1 MEHVGRSIDRKDGL
15 AKVTGAAEY
24 LGDLTIPNVVY
35 AALVRSPL
43 PHATIAA
50 VDATRARALPGVLAA
65 VTAQDLGELGA
76 RRFGSYTKDQYVLA
90 REKVRYEGEPVVAVV
105 AEDRVTAVRAARLVD
120 VEYAERPA
128 VADVVSALAEGAPL
142 VHEEAPP
149 LGRQGKW
156 AAVAG
161 TNICARVVLEEGD
174 VAAGFR
180 QADVVLERTYTFP
193 PVFHYTLEPH
203 GAIASVAPTEVTVWT
218 NTGHPYQLRQEL
230 ADTFGLPLARIRV
243 VVPYVGGSFGGKSFP
258 KLEPLAAALSWK
270 AGRPVQVLNGV
281 EGSMRTNRRHAAR
294 CTMKIGVKRD
304 GTLVAKECR
313 ILLDTG
319 GYADSGPL
327 VAEKASI
334 RALGPYRVPHYRIEA
349 VAVYTNTSPAGSYR
363 SIGGPQS
370 VWATESLMDEVADAL
385 EMDPLDLR
393 LGNILHRGE
402 IVQKDLRPMDAD
414 LGDDLRRLAKTMEE
428 VDRGRRP
435 TGVMGRGLAVAIAN
449 PADLPI
455 STAIVRLHYDGSMT
469 ILCSLVEVG
478 QGLHTV
484 LAQIAAEELGIA
496 PELVAV
502 VSPDT
507 RYGPYDWSSGA
518 SRGTTIMGTA
528 VQRAVRDI
536 KEQLRA
542 LAAESAGVAVDE
554 VTVADGRVH
563 VAGQS
568 LDPGAV
574 IRQWWGR
581 PAGEVIGRGYV
592 RNLGLSPAFWEIGMG
607 GAEVEVDR
615 DTGQVHLRAYTCL
628 ADVGRAI
635 NPRQC
640 EAQDVGAVVMGL
652 GPALFEHMVFSAS
665 GSLLN
670 PSMIEYR
677 VPLVTD
683 LPRTLEAVLVENG
696 DGTGPFGAK
705 GMGEGGG
712 LSVAPAIANAVVRAT
727 GVRIRDLPL
736 TPERVWRALR
746 DAERESRTPATA
758 NPARESRSAP
768 APPGRDER
776 PGGLGRPSRPPIR

>member
-1 MEHVGRSIDRKDGL
+1 MQHVGRSIDRKDAR
-15 AKVTGAAEY
+15 AKVTGAAQY
-24 LGDLTIPNVVY
+24 VDDLTIPGCVY

-43 PHATIAA
+43 PHATIGR
-50 VDATRARALPGVLAA
+50 VDAGAALALPGVLAA
-65 VTAQDLGELGA
+65 VTSRDLGELGA

-90 REKVRYEGEPVVAVV
+90 RDTARYEGEPVVAVV
-105 AEDRVTAVRAARLVD
+105 AESRAAALRAVRLIDVDYSELPAATD
-120 VEYAERPA
+120 VTR
-128 VADVVSALAEGAPL
+128 ALAADAPL
-142 VHEEAPP
+142 VHAEPPP

-156 AAVAG
+156 KAEAG
-161 TNICARVVLEEGD
+161 TNVCARVVLEDGD

-180 QADVVLERTYTFP
+180 EADVVLEQTYTFP

-203 GAIASVAPTEVTVWT
+203 AVVASVEATEVTVWT

-270 AGRPVQVLNGV
+270 VGRPVRILNGV

-304 GTLVAKECR
+304 GSLVAKECR
-313 ILLDTG
+313 VLLDTG
-319 GYADSGPL
+319 GYADTGPL
-327 VAEKASI
+327 VAEKASV

-349 VAVYTNTSPAGSYR
+349 IAVYTHTSPAGSYR
-363 SIGGPQS
+363 SIGGPQT
-370 VWATESLMDEVADAL
+370 VWATESLMDELADAL
-385 EMDPLDLR
+385 DMEPLELR
-393 LGNILHRGE
+393 LANILRRGD
-402 IVQKDLRPMDAD
+402 VVRKDLRPMDAD
-414 LGDDLRRLAKTMEE
+414 LGDDLRRLAKTMDD
-428 VDRGRRP
+428 VPHARRA
-435 TGVMGRGLAVAIAN
+435 VEASGRGLAVAIAN

-536 KEQLRA
+536 KEQLCA
-542 LAAESAGVAVDE
+542 LAAENAGVPVGE
-554 VTVADGRVH
+554 VAIREGRIH
-563 VAGQS
+563 VAGRE

-574 IRQWWGR
+574 IREWWGR

-592 RNLGLSPAFWEIGMG
+592 RSLGPSPAFWEIGMG
-607 GAEVEVDR
+607 GADVEVDR
-615 DTGQVHLRAYTCL
+615 ETGQVHVRSSTCL

-640 EAQDVGAVVMGL
+640 EAQDVGAMVMGL
-652 GPALFEHMVFSAS
+652 GPALFEEMAFSPG

-670 PSMIEYR
+670 ASMIEYR

-683 LPRTLEAVLVENG
+683 LPGALETVLVENG
-696 DGTGPFGAK
+696 DGAGPFGAK

-712 LSVAPAIANAVVRAT
+712 LPVAPAIANAVARAT
-727 GVRIRDLPL
+727 GRRIRDLPL
-736 TPERVWRALR
+736 TPERVWTALR
-746 DAERESRTPATA
+746 DAEAT
-758 NPARESRSAP
+758 
-768 APPGRDER
+768 
-776 PGGLGRPSRPPIR
+776 